1 MTEVEG
7 STSSTLRVGG
17 GSGGS
22 GVGVAQG
29 SICGPL
35 WYLIYTNELPDVVH
49 GQNCAGQEQTDETG
63 GGGGGGG
70 TPVQRAATA
79 VATEAPRR
87 PLYKTGDSECG
98 ALVCFAEDSSESV
111 SDRDLDELKRSM
123 EEQYAA
129 SASFLT
135 SSLLQVNGDKTH
147 AMLLTTSQN
156 RRLNNLN
163 LSVKFGNDQQT
174 GSKVERLL
182 GLQLH
187 ENMKFREYIQ
197 DNEKSLLKCL
207 NTRLNALKQITKIT
221 SFKQR
226 LAIANGIFHSK
237 AIFLISVWGG
247 ADQFLMDSI
256 QLVMNKTMRVICKVG
271 KSVRIKDL
279 QKTTGW
285 LSIRQA
291 AQFHS
296 LMEARRILHT
306 HQPVYLFD
314 KLTAALQA
322 RQHGYDTRHGAVAAE
337 PRLALIRSSW
347 LHRVTADLRRMP
359 RDLPQLPVGGMRD
372 KAYRARLRAW
382 VISDTMN

>member
-1 MTEVEG
+1 M
-7 STSSTLRVGG
+7 
-17 GSGGS
+17 
-22 GVGVAQG
+22 
-29 SICGPL
+29 
-35 WYLIYTNELPDVVH
+35 
-49 GQNCAGQEQTDETG
+49 
-63 GGGGGGG
+63 
-70 TPVQRAATA
+70 AA
-79 VATEAPRR
+79 EALRR

-98 ALVCFAEDSSESV
+98 TLVCFADDSSESV
-111 SDRDLDELKRSM
+111 SDRNMDELKRSM

-163 LSVKFGNDQQT
+163 LSVNFGNDQQT

-187 ENMKFREYIQ
+187 ENMKFTEYIQ

-207 NTRLNALKQITKIT
+207 NTRLNALKQIKKIT

-237 AIFLISVWGG
+237 AIFLISVWAG
-247 ADQFLMDSI
+247 ADQYLMDSL
-256 QLVMNKTMRVICKVG
+256 QLVINKAMRVICKVG

-279 QKTTGW
+279 QKQTGW
-285 LSIRQA
+285 LSIRQE

-322 RQHGYDTRHGAVAAE
+322 RQHNYDTRHGAVAAE

-347 LHRVTADLRRMP
+347 LHRVTADMRRMP
-359 RDLPQLPVGGMRD
+359 RDLLQLPVGGNRD
-372 KAYRARLRAW
+372 KTYRARLRAW
-382 VISDTMN
+382 VISDTVI